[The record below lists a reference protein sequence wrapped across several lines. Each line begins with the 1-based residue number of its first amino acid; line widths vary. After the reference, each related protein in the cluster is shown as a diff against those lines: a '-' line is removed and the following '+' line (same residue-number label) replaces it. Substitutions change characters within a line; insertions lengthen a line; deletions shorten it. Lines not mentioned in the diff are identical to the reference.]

1 MLAMLVL
8 TIIVSCL
15 EAFRTRSRV
24 MSLSGNNAAQ
34 ACIIWPSTAA
44 IMQLCI
50 DLQGVKDN
58 KRRRAEERQRS
69 ILESCNPKEAV
80 AVGSYTISLLA

>member
-8 TIIVSCL
+8 TTIVSCL
-15 EAFRTRSRV
+15 DAFKTCSRI
-24 MSLSGNNAAQ
+24 MSLSSNNAAQ

-50 DLQGVKDN
+50 DLQGVKDD
-58 KRRRAEERQRS
+58 KKRRAEERQRS
-69 ILESCNPKEAV
+69 ILESCNPTEAV
-80 AVGSYTISLLA
+80 AVGS